1 MSMLKGLMLKN
12 VIIGN
17 YHAIINRKNFCDWAS
32 VSDIKRYKEI
42 RKSTNGQGEDYTNGC
57 LFDYDYVKNYYRLMA
72 IDLSRQKES
81 DAYPK
86 TIQQI
91 EFAGELKNK
100 KLMVMLQMQEI
111 WSV

>member
-1 MSMLKGLMLKN
+1 MNL
-12 VIIGN
+12 
-17 YHAIINRKNFCDWAS
+17 
-32 VSDIKRYKEI
+32 
-42 RKSTNGQGEDYTNGC
+42 
-57 LFDYDYVKNYYRLMA
+57 YYRLMA

-81 DAYPK
+81 DVYPK

-111 WSV
+111 